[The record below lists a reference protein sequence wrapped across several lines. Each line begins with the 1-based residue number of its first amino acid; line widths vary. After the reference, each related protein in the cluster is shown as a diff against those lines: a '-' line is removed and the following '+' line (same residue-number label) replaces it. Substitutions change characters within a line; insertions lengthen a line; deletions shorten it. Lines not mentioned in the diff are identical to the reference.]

1 MRLHPELAEMLR
13 KRAALN
19 LTPYHA
25 GTPRQARLSYAAMQA
40 LLPANRGAAMHST
53 EERSIPVKGGNIAVR
68 LFRPTASPAP
78 GKILYL
84 HGGGW
89 VIGTLDGF
97 SPVCR
102 ELAAATNMT
111 VASVDYRLAP
121 EHPFPGPVE
130 DAYAALEW
138 ANENLSGPLVVMG
151 DSAGANLSAAIAL
164 KARAENG
171 PAIALQVLVYPV
183 TDADFSR
190 PSYVELGTG
199 AYQLT
204 VEDMAWFWS
213 HYVPDPAER
222 RHPLAAPLHAQDPS
236 GLPPAIVIVAGCD
249 PLRDE
254 GLAYAKRLTEAGVP
268 TQLEMFDDM
277 IHGFFTMV
285 DLIGPANAAVR
296 RIGKDI
302 AARVAA
308 LSARSGAA

>member
-19 LTPYHA
+19 LAPYHA
-25 GTPRQARLSYAAMQA
+25 GTPQEARLSYAQAQAAM
-40 LLPANRGAAMHST
+40 PADRGAPVHSI
-53 EERSIPVKGGNIAVR
+53 EEPRVKVAGGEIAVR
-68 LFRPTASPAP
+68 VFHPTAEPAA
-78 GKILYL
+78 GTILYL

-97 SPVCR
+97 TPVCR
-102 ELAAATNMT
+102 ELAAASGLT

-130 DAYAALEW
+130 DAYAALKW
-138 ANENLSGPLVVMG
+138 ARETFSGLLVVMG
-151 DSAGANLSAAIAL
+151 DSAGANLAAATAL
-164 KARAENG
+164 KAREENG

-204 VEDMAWFWS
+204 IEDMRWFWS
-213 HYVPDPAER
+213 HYVPDPDQR
-222 RHPLAAPLHAQDPS
+222 RHPLAAPLHAEDLS
-236 GLPPAIVIVAGCD
+236 GLPPAIVVIAGCD

-254 GLAYAKRLTEAGVP
+254 GTAYAERLAQAGVP
-268 TQLEMFDDM
+268 TQVELFEHM

-296 RIGKDI
+296 QIGEDI
-302 AARVAA
+302 AARVSA
-308 LSARSGAA
+308 LNRRSGEG

>member
-1 MRLHPELAEMLR
+1 MRLHPELAEMMR

-25 GTPRQARLSYAAMQA
+25 GTPQQARLSYAEAQA
-40 LLPANRGAAMHST
+40 ALPPNRGAAVHST
-53 EERSIPVKGGNIAVR
+53 EERSIPVAGGRITVR
-68 LFRPTASPAP
+68 LFHPTAAATA
-78 GKILYL
+78 GTILYL

-97 SPVCR
+97 APVCR
-102 ELAAATNMT
+102 ELAAASGLT

-130 DAYAALEW
+130 DAYAALKW
-138 ANENLSGPLVVMG
+138 AHENLPRPIVVMG

-164 KARAENG
+164 KARMENG

-199 AYQLT
+199 AFQLT
-204 VEDMAWFWS
+204 TQDMIWFWS
-213 HYVPDPAER
+213 HYVPDPEQR
-222 RHPLAAPLHAQDPS
+222 RHPLAAPLHAEDLS
-236 GLPPAIVIVAGCD
+236 GLPPAIVVVAGCD

-254 GLAYAKRLTEAGVP
+254 GLAYAQRLAEAGVP
-268 TQLEMFDDM
+268 TRVEKFDDM

-285 DLIGPANAAVR
+285 DLIGPSNAAVR
-296 RIGKDI
+296 QVGKDI
-302 AARVAA
+302 AGRIAA
-308 LSARSGAA
+308 S